1 MGTPDNPAEYVRFDA
16 DDLTIYVAQ
25 ALLEKLEVG
34 TTEQPFYIDGHGR
47 YSLILDEPWR

>member
-25 ALLEKLEVG
+25 VLLEKLEVG